1 MFLKTDEFITS
12 FVNESKEY
20 IKEISK
26 YIKLLKR
33 EVSDET
39 FASLLHQLGNF
50 KNAALFMGFDVL
62 FSLIKGF

>member
-50 KNAALFMGFDVL
+50 KNAALFMGSTYCFP
-62 FSLIKGF
+62 

>member
-1 MFLKTDEFITS
+1 MFLKTDEFITL

-39 FASLLHQLGNF
+39 FASLCIN
-50 KNAALFMGFDVL
+50 
-62 FSLIKGF
+62 